1 MATSPPAV
9 APHSFVV
16 SFRMRLITTLFLAG
30 LAMQASRPDVPAV
43 EGALRQLVPPLP
55 PGGTYI
61 SDARGL
67 IGAGPLASLN
77 ARIGTLQRQ
86 GLGDIAVAIVPSI
99 GDYTPSEVG
108 VAIYR
113 TWRVGRIDSIGS
125 ARRNLGVLLLIV
137 PKELA
142 PDSSGVCWIT
152 TGRGAEGIV
161 TDAASGRICRDVIVP
176 HLRERDYA
184 AAVSA
189 AIDALEER
197 LRSDAGLQVEDPA
210 ALAPSDE
217 DAAPGWLWMVPS
229 GLIALGGG
237 AAGAVYWR
245 RHHRRKCPNCGRKME
260 RLSETAD
267 DAKLEHGQRVEERVR
282 SVDYDVWQCPGCGET
297 IVLPYGRVFSSF
309 RKCVACGRKTLR
321 TKRKVLKKA
330 TYTSTGVAE
339 DTHHCEAC
347 GVTRVERV
355 VLPKETPPSSS
366 SSGGGGGFG
375 GGGGGGGG
383 GFGGSGSTGGG
394 GGGSRY

>member
-1 MATSPPAV
+1 MRLTSLCLLVAV
-9 APHSFVV
+9 ALQV
-16 SFRMRLITTLFLAG
+16 
-30 LAMQASRPDVPAV
+30 SRPDVPQV
-43 EGALRQLVPPLP
+43 EGRIRELVPPLP

-67 IGAGPLASLN
+67 IGAAPLAALN
-77 ARIGTLQRQ
+77 ARIGSLQRE

-99 GDYTPSEVG
+99 CDYEPSEVG

-113 TWRVGRIDSIGS
+113 TWRVGRVDSIGS

-197 LRSDAGLQVEDPA
+197 LRADEGLATEQPSAPA
-210 ALAPSDE
+210 APGGST
-217 DAAPGWLWMVPS
+217 PGWLWLLPT

-237 AAGAVYWR
+237 TAGALYWR
-245 RHHRRKCPNCGRKME
+245 RHHRRTCPNCGRKME
-260 RLSETAD
+260 RLPEQAD
-267 DAKLEHGQRVEERVR
+267 DEKLEHGQRVEERVK

-309 RKCVACGRKTLR
+309 RNCDACGRKTLR
-321 TKRKVLKKA
+321 TKRKVLQKA
-330 TYTSTGVAE
+330 TYTSTGIAE

-347 GVTRVERV
+347 GVTRVERI
-355 VLPKETPPSSS
+355 VLPKETPPASTS
-366 SSGGGGGFG
+366 SSGGRGGFG

>member
-1 MATSPPAV
+1 
-9 APHSFVV
+9 
-16 SFRMRLITTLFLAG
+16 MRLTSLLLLAG
-30 LAMQASRPDVPAV
+30 LVLQSSRPDVPQV
-43 EGALRQLVPPLP
+43 EGRIRELVPPLP

-61 SDARGL
+61 SDAPGL
-67 IGAGPLASLN
+67 IDPGALASLN
-77 ARIGTLQRQ
+77 ARIESLQRE
-86 GLGDIAVAIVPSI
+86 GLGDIAVAIIPSI

-113 TWRVGRIDSIGS
+113 SWRVGRIDSIGS

-152 TGRGAEGIV
+152 TGRGAEGVV

-176 HLRERDYA
+176 HLRERNYA

-189 AIDALEER
+189 AIDALEAR
-197 LRSDAGLQVEDPA
+197 LRSDEGIA
-210 ALAPSDE
+210 AEPPSAPTTPGKRR
-217 DAAPGWLWMVPS
+217 PGWLWMIPA
-229 GLIALGGG
+229 GLATLGAGIG
-237 AAGAVYWR
+237 ARYWR
-245 RHHRRKCPNCGRKME
+245 RHRSRTCPNCGRKMQ
-260 RLSETAD
+260 RLSEAD
-267 DAKLEHGQRVEERVR
+267 DDAELEHGQRVEERVR
-282 SVDYDVWQCPGCGET
+282 SVNYDVWKCRACAET
-297 IVLPYGRVFSSF
+297 LVLPYGRVFSSY
-309 RKCVACGRKTLR
+309 RKCDACGRKAMR
-321 TKRKVLKKA
+321 TKRKVVKEA
-330 TYTSTGVAE
+330 TYTRTGLAE

-355 VLPKETPPSSS
+355 VLPKETPPSASTSS
-366 SSGGGGGFG
+366 GSSGGFGG

>member
-1 MATSPPAV
+1 
-9 APHSFVV
+9 
-16 SFRMRLITTLFLAG
+16 MRLFSLALLAAITL
-30 LAMQASRPDVPAV
+30 QASQPDVPAV
-43 EGALRQLVPPLP
+43 EGRIREFVPPLP

-77 ARIGTLQRQ
+77 ARIGALQRE
-86 GLGDIAVAIVPSI
+86 GLGDIAVAIIPSI

-113 TWRVGRIDSIGS
+113 TWRVGRVDSIGS

-184 AAVSA
+184 AAVTVA
-189 AIDALEER
+189 VDALEER
-197 LRSDAGLQVEDPA
+197 LRGDEGLAAEQPSNPVTGDGPSPRWLWVFPAGL
-210 ALAPSDE
+210 LA
-217 DAAPGWLWMVPS
+217 
-229 GLIALGGG
+229 IGGG
-237 AAGAVYWR
+237 AAGARYWR
-245 RHHRRKCPNCGRKME
+245 RHHRRNCPSCGRRME
-260 RLSETAD
+260 RLSERAD
-267 DAKLEHGQRVEERVR
+267 DAELEHGQRVEERVK
-282 SVDYDVWQCPGCGET
+282 SIDYDVWRCPACRET
-297 IVLPYGRVFSSF
+297 IVLPYGRVFSSY
-309 RKCVACGRKTLR
+309 RKCEACGRKTLR
-321 TKRKVLKKA
+321 TMRKVVRKA
-330 TYTSTGVAE
+330 TYTRTGIAE
-339 DTHHCEAC
+339 DTHRCAAC
-347 GVTRVERV
+347 GATRVEQV
-355 VLPKETPPSSS
+355 VLPKETPPSATSS
-366 SSGGGGGFG
+366 SSGGGGGF